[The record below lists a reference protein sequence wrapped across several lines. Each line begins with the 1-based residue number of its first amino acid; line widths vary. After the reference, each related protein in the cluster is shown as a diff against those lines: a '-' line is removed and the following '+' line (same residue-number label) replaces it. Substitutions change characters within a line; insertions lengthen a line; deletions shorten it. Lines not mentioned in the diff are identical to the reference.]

1 MSATPQEA
9 ESPVGSTAGSQPIA
23 ARAASAGAGEAE
35 AETAVEAEVT
45 EATPAVEEV
54 QPEEAQVT
62 ASPNV
67 PLDSE
72 PRLTSRVVEEANLE
86 TPEEG
91 ALILDPAITGTQGI
105 STPADDAPESQTF
118 PAEEDTGEALAS
130 LATLSAHL
138 HAQSLKRRMSRSFE
152 EEGPAAKLLRRED
165 QSLRQASPPDN
176 ENNQQ
181 QDQPTT
187 DNNMLRSPV
196 MAMPIHYQHMSP
208 VMVAHTHMASDHN
221 PYASSASA
229 MFQSGVSAQLAQA
242 GSPTDN
248 HPVGAP
254 YIPGYATSAVSYDS
268 PYAGNQQSNNW
279 NIQGYT
285 TNMPSNAPGMGL
297 SESGR
302 PYMDRSVS
310 HEEHM
315 RMGGSLDMGGGPGGQ
330 GLMNAGIGGSGYG
343 GESSIRG
350 NGIAEDAF
358 NLYNPQDQG
367 VHDLNASDSL
377 LNLHSGGMYPV
388 PMSSSQH
395 GQDMRSA
402 TLQSPSMSV
411 GAHMDHHHHQGS
423 GDDDGMNPMLGGA
436 NGKLRD
442 EKQRKRIVQACEPCR
457 IRKAKCN
464 GQQPCGRCGSRC
476 LECRYAPERKMRG
489 PNKVKKSQTEKE
501 QANRERQQRK
511 AAERHAQEMAEA
523 AAAVAIQA
531 VSNAANQHM
540 HPHQQHPNMI
550 DDEIQIT
557 SATGPIDGM
566 RQQFSPNGSRGDIKD
581 EPEGMSRSLLSAY
594 DASNSN
600 PSSASL
606 HQHGQLLSNWP
617 GGGFSMNQPHYLEGM
632 SSSRDYDRSDRTT
645 DQRGIFY
652 GGQPATPGSA
662 GVGGQ
667 ADFNGGQYQNLGA
680 YGSNPAV
687 SASPPNVQAGTS
699 YPREYYPPS
708 KSHRSPL
715 ISGERELDYDAI
727 EDAAATAD
735 HSP

>member
-1 MSATPQEA
+1 MSATPQDTG
-9 ESPVGSTAGSQPIA
+9 SPASLTVGSAAISQPISP
-23 ARAASAGAGEAE
+23 RAASVPAEAAAAAEVEIEAE
-35 AETAVEAEVT
+35 GA
-45 EATPAVEEV
+45 
-54 QPEEAQVT
+54 
-62 ASPNV
+62 ASPTV

-72 PRLTSRVVEEANLE
+72 LQSESRDVEEPSNSLV
-86 TPEEG
+86 
-91 ALILDPAITGTQGI
+91 LDPAITSGAQGDV
-105 STPADDAPESQTF
+105 TPADDVPEGQPF
-118 PAEEDTGEALAS
+118 DDDTGEALAS
-130 LATLSAHL
+130 LATLSAQIQ
-138 HAQSLKRRMSRSFE
+138 AQTLKRRMSRSFE
-152 EEGPAAKLLRRED
+152 EEGPAVKQLRRED
-165 QSLRQASPPDN
+165 QSSREISPDDTDRNRRDQQSTSDN
-176 ENNQQ
+176 
-181 QDQPTT
+181 T
-187 DNNMLRSPV
+187 MLRSPV
-196 MAMPIHYQHMSP
+196 MAMPVHYQHMSP
-208 VMVAHTHMASDHN
+208 AMVAHAHLASDHN

-242 GSPTDN
+242 GSPSDN
-248 HPVGAP
+248 QPTGAP
-254 YIPGYATSAVSYDS
+254 YLPGYATSAASYDS
-268 PYAGNQQSNNW
+268 PYSGNPQNNNW

-285 TNMPSNAPGMGL
+285 TNMPSNAPGLGL

-315 RMGGSLDMGGGPGGQ
+315 RMSGSLDMGGGAGGQ

-358 NLYNPQDQG
+358 HLYNPQDQG
-367 VHDLNASDSL
+367 AHDLNASDSL

-388 PMSSSQH
+388 PMTSQH

-402 TLQSPSMSV
+402 TLQSPSMA
-411 GAHMDHHHHQGS
+411 GGGHMEHHQGS
-423 GDDDGMNPMLGGA
+423 GDDEGLAPMLGGA

-464 GQQPCGRCGSRC
+464 GQQPCGRCSSRC
-476 LECRYAPERKMRG
+476 LECLYAPERRMRG

-523 AAAVAIQA
+523 AAAAAIQA
-531 VSNAANQHM
+531 VSNAANHHM
-540 HPHQQHPNMI
+540 HPHQQHPTMI

-557 SATGPIDGM
+557 SSSGPIDGM
-566 RQQFSPNGSRGDIKD
+566 RQPFSPSDSSRGIKD
-581 EPEGMSRSLLSAY
+581 EPELGMSRSLLSAY
-594 DASNSN
+594 DASNGN
-600 PSSASL
+600 PNSASL

-617 GGGFSMNQPHYLEGM
+617 GSNYNIGQPHYLEGM

-667 ADFNGGQYQNLGA
+667 ADFSGAQYQGLSA
-680 YGSNPAV
+680 YGSGPAV
-687 SASPPNVQAGTS
+687 SASPPNVQSDTA

-715 ISGERELDYDAI
+715 ISGERELGYDAI
-727 EDAAATAD
+727 DDDAAAAAAAEN
-735 HSP
+735 SPYELFLSSHETGVK